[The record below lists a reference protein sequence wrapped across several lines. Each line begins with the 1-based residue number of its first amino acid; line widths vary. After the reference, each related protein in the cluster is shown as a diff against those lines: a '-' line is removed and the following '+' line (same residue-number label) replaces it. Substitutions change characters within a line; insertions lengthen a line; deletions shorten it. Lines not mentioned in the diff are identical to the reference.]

1 MSPSWGGGALRKHQY
16 MSRMLVAAA
25 VLSLAAVPL
34 AACSSTARTE
44 VETTTTGQQ
53 LIDLK
58 AAYDQGVISK
68 SEYERKRKDI
78 LRK

>member
-1 MSPSWGGGALRKHQY
+1 MIYASDLIPPAWKWA
-16 MSRMLVAAA
+16 AAA

>member
-1 MSPSWGGGALRKHQY
+1 MT
-16 MSRMLVAAA
+16 RMLVAA
-25 VLSLAAVPL
+25 VLSLAA
-34 AACSSTARTE
+34 
-44 VETTTTGQQ
+44 TGQQ

-78 LRK
+78 LRR

>member
-1 MSPSWGGGALRKHQY
+1 MIRLLA
-16 MSRMLVAAA
+16 AAA
-25 VLSLAAVPL
+25 VLSLAAAPL
-34 AACSSTARTE
+34 AACSSTAKTQ
-44 VETTTTGQQ
+44 VETSTTGQQ

-78 LRK
+78 LRRR

>member
-1 MSPSWGGGALRKHQY
+1 MIRLLTS
-16 MSRMLVAAA
+16 AA
-25 VLSLAAVPL
+25 VLSLAAAPL
-34 AACSSTARTE
+34 GACSSTARTQ
-44 VETTTTGQQ
+44 VETSTTGQQ

-78 LRK
+78 LRRR

>member
-1 MSPSWGGGALRKHQY
+1 MIRLLAG
-16 MSRMLVAAA
+16 AA
-25 VLSLAAVPL
+25 VLSLAAAPL
-34 AACSSTARTE
+34 SACSSTARTQ
-44 VETTTTGQQ
+44 VETSTTGQQ

-78 LRK
+78 LRRR

>member
-1 MSPSWGGGALRKHQY
+1 MIRLLA
-16 MSRMLVAAA
+16 VAV
-25 VLSLAAVPL
+25 VLSLAAAPL
-34 AACSSTARTE
+34 IACSSTAKTQ
-44 VETTTTGQQ
+44 VETSTTGQQ

-78 LRK
+78 LRRR

>member
-1 MSPSWGGGALRKHQY
+1 MIRLLAG
-16 MSRMLVAAA
+16 AA
-25 VLSLAAVPL
+25 VLSLAAAPL
-34 AACSSTARTE
+34 SACSSTARTQ
-44 VETTTTGQQ
+44 VETSTTGQQ

>member
-1 MSPSWGGGALRKHQY
+1 MT
-16 MSRMLVAAA
+16 RMLVAAA

-34 AACSSTARTE
+34 AACSSTTRTE

-58 AAYDQGVISK
+58 DADDQGVISK

>member
-1 MSPSWGGGALRKHQY
+1 MIRLLA
-16 MSRMLVAAA
+16 AAA
-25 VLSLAAVPL
+25 VLSLAAAPL
-34 AACSSTARTE
+34 VACSSTAKTQ
-44 VETTTTGQQ
+44 VETSTTGQQ

-78 LRK
+78 LRRR